1 MELYLAAIIQGLCY
15 ASLGIGVYLSIRI
28 FKIPD
33 ITTDGSFTL
42 GGVVA
47 AIGLL
52 NDWSLWMILPATLFA
67 GAISGATTGFI
78 STKLRINPLL
88 SGILVMTSLYSINL
102 AIMGR
107 SNVPLEMEMGL
118 FSSGD
123 TISQNP
129 LLVATAFAFTIAL
142 MMAWVLKTDLGIA
155 MRATGNNE
163 QMASANGVNINRM
176 KILGLSIAN
185 ALTAMSGF
193 LMVQYQGFA
202 DVNMGVGIIISGLA
216 AVMIGESISSLIKI
230 NRVWAILICM
240 IVGSIVFRLAV
251 AQSLAFGLNP
261 NYLKLVT
268 AGIVLTIVAVSN
280 LKAKRT

>member
-15 ASLGIGVYLSIRI
+15 ASLGIGVYLSLRI

-47 AIGLL
+47 AVGLL
-52 NDWSLWMILPATLFA
+52 AGWSVWVVIPVTLLA
-67 GAISGATTGFI
+67 GVISGATTGFI
-78 STKLRINPLL
+78 STRLRINPLL
-88 SGILVMTSLYSINL
+88 SGILVMTALYSINL

-107 SNVPLEMEMGL
+107 SNIPLDLDTGL
-118 FSSGD
+118 FSSND
-123 TISQNP
+123 NMNQKP
-129 LLVATAFAFTIAL
+129 LLVAAAFAFTIA
-142 MMAWVLKTDLGIA
+142 MIMAWMLKTDLGIA

-176 KILGLSIAN
+176 KILGLAIAN
-185 ALTAMSGF
+185 ALTSFSGF

-216 AVMIGESISSLIKI
+216 AVMIGESISSLFKI

-240 IVGSIVFRLAV
+240 IAGSMVFRLAV

-268 AGIVLTIVAVSN
+268 AGIVLAIVAVSN
-280 LKAKRT
+280 LKGKRT

>member
-1 MELYLAAIIQGLCY
+1 MDLYLAAIIQGLCY
-15 ASLGIGVYLSIRI
+15 ASLGIGVYLSLRI

-47 AIGLL
+47 AVGLVL
-52 NDWSLWMILPATLFA
+52 GWSVWLVLPATMLA
-67 GAISGATTGFI
+67 GALGGATTGII
-78 STKLRINPLL
+78 STRLRINPLL
-88 SGILVMTSLYSINL
+88 SGILVMTALYSINL

-107 SNVPLEMEMGL
+107 SNIPLDMEMGL
-118 FSSGD
+118 FASNE
-123 TISQNP
+123 IINQKP
-129 LLVATAFAFTIAL
+129 LLVASAFAFLIAL
-142 MMAWVLKTDLGIA
+142 MMAWMLKTDLGIA

-176 KILGLSIAN
+176 KILGLAIAN
-185 ALTAMSGF
+185 ALTALSGF

-216 AVMIGESISSLIKI
+216 AVMIGESIASLFKF

-240 IVGSIVFRLAV
+240 IAGSMVFRLAV

-268 AGIVLTIVAVSN
+268 AVIVLTIVAISN
-280 LKAKRT
+280 LKAKRA

>member
-15 ASLGIGVYLSIRI
+15 ASLGIGVYLSLRI

-47 AIGLL
+47 AVGLVL
-52 NDWSLWMILPATLFA
+52 DWSLWVVIPASMLA
-67 GAISGATTGFI
+67 GAISGATTGVI
-78 STKLRINPLL
+78 STRLRINPLL
-88 SGILVMTSLYSINL
+88 SGILVMTALYSVNL

-107 SNVPLEMEMGL
+107 SNIPLDMDMGL
-118 FSSGD
+118 FASND
-123 TISQNP
+123 ATYHKP
-129 LLVATAFAFTIAL
+129 LLVSLVFAFSIAL
-142 MMAWVLKTDLGIA
+142 MMAWMLKTDLGIA

-176 KILGLSIAN
+176 KILGLSMAN
-185 ALTAMSGF
+185 ALTALSGF

-216 AVMIGESISSLIKI
+216 AVMIGESIASLFKIKS
-230 NRVWAILICM
+230 VWAILICM
-240 IVGSIVFRLAV
+240 IAGSMVFRLAV

-268 AGIVLTIVAVSN
+268 AGIVLTIVAISN
-280 LKAKRT
+280 LKGKRT

>member
-15 ASLGIGVYLSIRI
+15 ASLGIGVYLSLRI

-47 AIGLL
+47 AVGLL
-52 NDWSLWMILPATLFA
+52 AGWSVWMVIPVTLLA
-67 GAISGATTGFI
+67 GAFSGATTGFI

-88 SGILVMTSLYSINL
+88 SGILVMTALYSINL

-107 SNVPLEMEMGL
+107 SNIPLDLDTGL
-118 FSSGD
+118 FSSND
-123 TISQNP
+123 NMNQKP
-129 LLVATAFAFTIAL
+129 LLVAAAFAFTIA
-142 MMAWVLKTDLGIA
+142 MIMAWMLKTDLGIA

-176 KILGLSIAN
+176 KILGLAIAN
-185 ALTAMSGF
+185 ALTAFSGF

-216 AVMIGESISSLIKI
+216 AVMIGESIASLFKI

-240 IVGSIVFRLAV
+240 IAGSMVFRLAV

-268 AGIVLTIVAVSN
+268 SGIVLTIVAVSN
-280 LKAKRT
+280 LKGKRT

>member
-15 ASLGIGVYLSIRI
+15 ASLGIGVYLSLRI

-47 AIGLL
+47 AVGLVL
-52 NDWSLWMILPATLFA
+52 DWSLWVVIPASMLA
-67 GAISGATTGFI
+67 GAISGATTGVI
-78 STKLRINPLL
+78 STRLRINPLL
-88 SGILVMTSLYSINL
+88 SGILVMTALYSVNL

-107 SNVPLEMEMGL
+107 SNIPLDMDSGL
-118 FSSGD
+118 FASND
-123 TISQNP
+123 ATYHKP
-129 LLVATAFAFTIAL
+129 LLVSLVFAFSIAL
-142 MMAWVLKTDLGIA
+142 MMAWMLKTDLGIA

-176 KILGLSIAN
+176 KILGLSMAN
-185 ALTAMSGF
+185 ALTALSGF

-216 AVMIGESISSLIKI
+216 AVMIGESIASLFKIKS
-230 NRVWAILICM
+230 VWAILICM
-240 IVGSIVFRLAV
+240 IAGSMVFRLAV

-268 AGIVLTIVAVSN
+268 AGIVLTIVAISN
-280 LKAKRT
+280 LKGKRT

>member
-15 ASLGIGVYLSIRI
+15 ASLGIGVYLSLRI

-47 AIGLL
+47 AVGLVL
-52 NDWSLWMILPATLFA
+52 DWSLWVVIPASMLA
-67 GAISGATTGFI
+67 GAISGATTGVI
-78 STKLRINPLL
+78 STRLRINPLL
-88 SGILVMTSLYSINL
+88 SGILVMTALYSINL

-107 SNVPLEMEMGL
+107 SNIPLDMDMGL
-118 FSSGD
+118 FASND
-123 TISQNP
+123 TIYQKP
-129 LLVATAFAFTIAL
+129 LLVASVFAFSIAL
-142 MMAWVLKTDLGIA
+142 MMAWMLKTDLGIA

-163 QMASANGVNINRM
+163 QMASANGVNIDRM
-176 KILGLSIAN
+176 KILGLSMAN
-185 ALTAMSGF
+185 ALTALSGF

-216 AVMIGESISSLIKI
+216 AVMIGESIASLFKI

-240 IVGSIVFRLAV
+240 IAGSMVFRLAV

-268 AGIVLTIVAVSN
+268 AGIVLTIVAISN

>member
-1 MELYLAAIIQGLCY
+1 MDLYLAAIIQGLCY
-15 ASLGIGVYLSIRI
+15 ASLGIGVYLSLRI

-47 AIGLL
+47 ASGLML
-52 NDWSLWMILPATLFA
+52 GWNAWMVLPATLMA
-67 GAISGATTGFI
+67 GALSGATTGII
-78 STKLRINPLL
+78 STRLRINPLL
-88 SGILVMTSLYSINL
+88 SGILVMTALYSINL

-107 SNVPLEMEMGL
+107 SNIPLDMDMGL
-118 FSSGD
+118 FASND
-123 TISQNP
+123 IINQKP
-129 LLVATAFAFTIAL
+129 LLVSVAFALVIA
-142 MMAWVLKTDLGIA
+142 MAMAWMLKTDLGIA

-163 QMASANGVNINRM
+163 QMAAANGVNIDRM

-185 ALTAMSGF
+185 ALTALSGY

-216 AVMIGESISSLIKI
+216 AVMIGESIASLLKI
-230 NRVWAILICM
+230 NRVLTVLICM
-240 IVGSIVFRLAV
+240 IAGSIVFRLAV
-251 AQSLAFGLNP
+251 AQSLALGLNP

-268 AGIVLTIVAVSN
+268 AVIVLTIVAVSN

>member
-15 ASLGIGVYLSIRI
+15 ASLGIGVYLSLRI

-47 AIGLL
+47 AVGLIL
-52 NDWSLWMILPATLFA
+52 GWSVWLVIPASMLA
-67 GAISGATTGFI
+67 GAISGATTGVI
-78 STKLRINPLL
+78 STRLRINPLL
-88 SGILVMTSLYSINL
+88 SGILVMTALYSVNL

-107 SNVPLEMEMGL
+107 SNIPLDMDSGL
-118 FSSGD
+118 FASND
-123 TISQNP
+123 ATYHKP
-129 LLVATAFAFTIAL
+129 LLVSLVFAFSIAL
-142 MMAWVLKTDLGIA
+142 MMAWMLKTDLGIA

-176 KILGLSIAN
+176 KILGLSMAN
-185 ALTAMSGF
+185 ALTALSGF

-216 AVMIGESISSLIKI
+216 AVMIGESIASLFKIKS
-230 NRVWAILICM
+230 VWAILICM
-240 IVGSIVFRLAV
+240 IAGSMVFRLAV

-268 AGIVLTIVAVSN
+268 AGIVLTIVAISN
-280 LKAKRT
+280 LKGKRT

>member
-1 MELYLAAIIQGLCY
+1 MDLYLAAIIQGLCY
-15 ASLGIGVYLSIRI
+15 ASLGIGVYLSLRI

-47 AIGLL
+47 AVGLL
-52 NDWSLWMILPATLFA
+52 MGLNVWAVLLATLLA
-67 GAISGATTGFI
+67 GGISGATTGMI
-78 STKLRINPLL
+78 STRLRINPLL
-88 SGILVMTSLYSINL
+88 SGILVMTALYSINL

-107 SNVPLEMEMGL
+107 SNMPLDEETGL
-118 FSSGD
+118 FHSNEN
-123 TISQNP
+123 INQKP
-129 LLVATAFAFTIAL
+129 LLVALAFAFTIGL
-142 MMAWVLKTDLGIA
+142 MMAWMLKTDLGIA

-176 KILGLSIAN
+176 KILGLAIAN
-185 ALTAMSGF
+185 ALTALSGF

-216 AVMIGESISSLIKI
+216 AVMIGESISSMFKI

-240 IVGSIVFRLAV
+240 IAGSMVFRLAV
-251 AQSLAFGLNP
+251 AQSLALGLNP

-268 AGIVLTIVAVSN
+268 AGIVLTIVAISN

>member
-15 ASLGIGVYLSIRI
+15 ASLGIGVYLSLRI
-28 FKIPD
+28 FNIPD

-47 AIGLL
+47 AVGLL
-52 NDWSLWMILPATLFA
+52 AGWSVWVVIPVTLLA

-78 STKLRINPLL
+78 STRLRINPLL
-88 SGILVMTSLYSINL
+88 SGILVMTALYSINL

-107 SNVPLEMEMGL
+107 SNIPLDLDTGL
-118 FSSGD
+118 FSSND
-123 TISQNP
+123 TMNQKP
-129 LLVATAFAFTIAL
+129 LLVAAAFAFTIA
-142 MMAWVLKTDLGIA
+142 MIMAWMLKTDLGIA

-176 KILGLSIAN
+176 KILGLAIAN
-185 ALTAMSGF
+185 ALTAFSGF

-216 AVMIGESISSLIKI
+216 AVMIGESISSLFKI

-240 IVGSIVFRLAV
+240 IAGSMVFRLAV

-280 LKAKRT
+280 LKGKRT

>member
-15 ASLGIGVYLSIRI
+15 ASLGIGVYLSLRI

-47 AIGLL
+47 AVGLIL
-52 NDWSLWMILPATLFA
+52 GWSVWLVIPASMLA
-67 GAISGATTGFI
+67 GAIGGATTGVI
-78 STKLRINPLL
+78 STRLRINPLL
-88 SGILVMTSLYSINL
+88 SGILVMTALYSVNL

-107 SNVPLEMEMGL
+107 SNIPLDMDSGL
-118 FSSGD
+118 FASND
-123 TISQNP
+123 ATYHKP
-129 LLVATAFAFTIAL
+129 LLVSLVFAFSIAL
-142 MMAWVLKTDLGIA
+142 MMAWMLKTDLGIA

-176 KILGLSIAN
+176 KILGLSMAN
-185 ALTAMSGF
+185 ALTALSGF

-216 AVMIGESISSLIKI
+216 AVMIGESIASLFKIKS
-230 NRVWAILICM
+230 VWAILICM
-240 IVGSIVFRLAV
+240 IAGSMVFRLAV

-268 AGIVLTIVAVSN
+268 AGIVLTIVAISN
-280 LKAKRT
+280 LKGKRT

>member
-15 ASLGIGVYLSIRI
+15 ASLGIGVYLSLRI

-47 AIGLL
+47 AVGLL
-52 NDWSLWMILPATLFA
+52 AGWSAWMVIPLTLLA

-88 SGILVMTSLYSINL
+88 SGILVMTALYSINL

-107 SNVPLEMEMGL
+107 SNIPLDLDTGL
-118 FSSGD
+118 FSAND
-123 TISQNP
+123 TMNQKP
-129 LLVATAFAFTIAL
+129 LLVAAAFAFTIA
-142 MMAWVLKTDLGIA
+142 MIMAWMLKTDLGIA

-176 KILGLSIAN
+176 KILGLAIAN
-185 ALTAMSGF
+185 ALTAFSGF

-216 AVMIGESISSLIKI
+216 AVMIGESISSLFKI

-240 IVGSIVFRLAV
+240 IVGSMVFRLAV

-280 LKAKRT
+280 LKGKRT

>member
-15 ASLGIGVYLSIRI
+15 ASLGIGVYLSLRI

-47 AIGLL
+47 AVGLL
-52 NDWSLWMILPATLFA
+52 AGWSVWVVIPVTLLA
-67 GAISGATTGFI
+67 GVISGATTGFI
-78 STKLRINPLL
+78 STRLRINPLL
-88 SGILVMTSLYSINL
+88 SGILVMTALYSINL

-107 SNVPLEMEMGL
+107 SNIPLDLDTGL
-118 FSSGD
+118 FSSND
-123 TISQNP
+123 NMNQKP
-129 LLVATAFAFTIAL
+129 LLVAAAFAFTIS
-142 MMAWVLKTDLGIA
+142 MTMAWMLKTDLGIA

-176 KILGLSIAN
+176 KILGLAIAN
-185 ALTAMSGF
+185 ALTAFSGF

-216 AVMIGESISSLIKI
+216 AVMIGESISSLFKI

-240 IVGSIVFRLAV
+240 IAGSMVFRLAV

-268 AGIVLTIVAVSN
+268 AGIVLAIVAVSN
-280 LKAKRT
+280 LKGKRT

>member
-15 ASLGIGVYLSIRI
+15 ASLGIGVYLSLRI

-47 AIGLL
+47 AVGLL
-52 NDWSLWMILPATLFA
+52 AGWSVWMVIPVTLLA
-67 GAISGATTGFI
+67 GVISGATTGFI
-78 STKLRINPLL
+78 STRLRINPLL
-88 SGILVMTSLYSINL
+88 SGILVMTALYSINL

-107 SNVPLEMEMGL
+107 SNIPLDLDTGL
-118 FSSGD
+118 FSSND
-123 TISQNP
+123 NMNQKP
-129 LLVATAFAFTIAL
+129 LLVAAAFAFTIA
-142 MMAWVLKTDLGIA
+142 MIMAWMLKTDLGIA

-176 KILGLSIAN
+176 KILGLAIAN
-185 ALTAMSGF
+185 ALTSFSGF

-216 AVMIGESISSLIKI
+216 AVMIGESISSLFKI

-240 IVGSIVFRLAV
+240 IAGSMVFRLAV

-268 AGIVLTIVAVSN
+268 AGIVLAIVAVSN
-280 LKAKRT
+280 LKGKRT

>member
-15 ASLGIGVYLSIRI
+15 ASLGIGVYLSLRI

-47 AIGLL
+47 AVGLL
-52 NDWSLWMILPATLFA
+52 AGWSVWVVIPVTLLA
-67 GAISGATTGFI
+67 GAISGASTGFI
-78 STKLRINPLL
+78 STRLRINPLL
-88 SGILVMTSLYSINL
+88 SGILVMTALYSINL

-107 SNVPLEMEMGL
+107 SNIPLDLDTGL
-118 FSSGD
+118 FSSND
-123 TISQNP
+123 NMNQKP
-129 LLVATAFAFTIAL
+129 LLVAAAFAFTIA
-142 MMAWVLKTDLGIA
+142 MIMAWMLKTDLGIA

-176 KILGLSIAN
+176 KILGLAIAN
-185 ALTAMSGF
+185 ALTSFSGF

-216 AVMIGESISSLIKI
+216 AVMIGESISSLFKI

-240 IVGSIVFRLAV
+240 IAGSMVFRLAV

-268 AGIVLTIVAVSN
+268 AGIVLAIVAVSN
-280 LKAKRT
+280 LKGKRT

>member
-1 MELYLAAIIQGLCY
+1 MDLYLAAIIQGLCY
-15 ASLGIGVYLSIRI
+15 ASLGIGVYLSLRI

-47 AIGLL
+47 ASGLIL
-52 NDWSLWMILPATLFA
+52 GWNALMVLPATLMA
-67 GAISGATTGFI
+67 GALSGATTGII
-78 STKLRINPLL
+78 STRLRINPLL
-88 SGILVMTSLYSINL
+88 SGILVMTALYSINL

-107 SNVPLEMEMGL
+107 SNIPLDMDMGL
-118 FSSGD
+118 FASND
-123 TISQNP
+123 IINQKP
-129 LLVATAFAFTIAL
+129 LLVSIAFALVIA
-142 MMAWVLKTDLGIA
+142 MAMAWMLKTDLGIA

-163 QMASANGVNINRM
+163 QMAASNGVNIDRM

-185 ALTAMSGF
+185 ALTALSGY

-216 AVMIGESISSLIKI
+216 AVMIGESIASLLKI
-230 NRVWAILICM
+230 NRVLTVLICM
-240 IVGSIVFRLAV
+240 IAGSIVFRLAV
-251 AQSLAFGLNP
+251 AQSLALGLNP

-268 AGIVLTIVAVSN
+268 AVIVLTIVAVSN